1 MSKSD
6 KEGADTAIEVKNLS
20 KHYQIFDEPKDRLK
34 SLLFSF
40 RPLNLVKSKHQ
51 FSTTF
56 EALKDVSFSV
66 GRGETFGI
74 VGANGAGKSTL
85 LQLITG
91 VLLPTF
97 GEIRVSGRV
106 TALLELG
113 SGLNPEFTGIENI
126 RMTAIVLGASEAEVD
141 DKLDEIIEFSGLG
154 DFINRPIK
162 LYSSGMVMRLA
173 FSVAISFEP
182 EVLIIDE
189 ALSVGDELFQMKCM
203 RRIEQ
208 IKENGATILFV
219 SHSIHA
225 VNQICD
231 TAILLEKGR
240 LVLAG
245 KPEVVTQEYNK
256 RMFKFSE
263 AIQGETLD
271 GFGDVGSS
279 EEKFENTNEVFRTPD
294 PRKKHGPLGKIL
306 EVGVCEM
313 DYRNL
318 AFVNDQNVKFRMKIK
333 ILSPVSDV
341 IMGMMI
347 TNPQGVD
354 CYHTN
359 LLCKDQIIDQCRV
372 NDVYSITF
380 SMPLSLGPGKYI
392 VMFDCQY
399 DLYSEPKLV
408 DIWYEALSFEI
419 KTTKLVEDGGIANLS
434 AKIDCILAN

>member
-1 MSKSD
+1 MRKSD
-6 KEGADTAIEVKNLS
+6 KGGAGNAIEVKNLT

-40 RPLNLVKSKHQ
+40 KPLSRIKGQ
-51 FSTTF
+51 PEFSTTF
-56 EALKDVSFSV
+56 RALEDVSFSV

-91 VLLPTF
+91 VLQPTF
-97 GEIRVSGRV
+97 GEISVSGRI

-126 RMTAIVLGASEAEVD
+126 KMTAIVLGVSEAESEE
-141 DKLDEIIEFSGLG
+141 KLGEIIDFSGLG
-154 DFINRPIK
+154 DFIYRPVK

-182 EVLIIDE
+182 EILIIDE

-225 VNQICD
+225 VNEICD

-245 KPEVVTQEYNK
+245 MPKVVTQEYNK
-256 RMFKFSE
+256 RLFQFSE
-263 AIQGETLD
+263 EIKGETADNIAD
-271 GFGDVGSS
+271 GASTGVC
-279 EEKFENTNEVFRTPD
+279 EEDTNEVFRTFD
-294 PRKKHGPLGKIL
+294 PTKKQNPLGIIL
-306 EVGVCEM
+306 EVGVCGM

-333 ILSPVSDV
+333 ICSPLSDV

-347 TNPQGVD
+347 TNPKGVD

-359 LLCKDQIIDQCRV
+359 LLCKDQIIKQCDV
-372 NDVYSITF
+372 EDVYLITF
-380 SMPLSLGPGKYI
+380 SMPLTLGPGKYI

-399 DLYSEPKLV
+399 DLLSEPKLV
-408 DIWYEALSFEI
+408 DIWYEALLFEI
-419 KTTKLVEDGGIANLS
+419 KTTKLIEDGGVAHLS
-434 AKIDCILAN
+434 AEIDYLLTN